1 MADRPQVSRRGTS
14 PNSGRAA
21 TAAFVHYRFVAAI
34 FRSRQNGTQCTHLP
48 TSDRRRCR
56 AFSQS
61 VRALLRRRII
71 TSRRQKMMHSHR
83 GHFCPWLP
91 WIGSGSIFA
100 GNSYFFRGVPWSLLP
115 LGFKMHMSCV
125 QKLIY
130 QWMDQCHATLTT
142 TTGPLF
148 AAVKSR
154 SRD

>member
-100 GNSYFFRGVPWSLLP
+100 GKFLLFSWCPLVPPPPWFQNAHELCSKADLPMDGSVPCNSY
-115 LGFKMHMSCV
+115 HNN
-125 QKLIY
+125 
-130 QWMDQCHATLTT
+130 
-142 TTGPLF
+142 
-148 AAVKSR
+148 R
-154 SRD
+154 SALRHR